1 MLFEETHFAG
11 KDRKPFLTT
20 FLGTIESIKKQ
31 ASGNLLVLLSR
42 NKTDDDEEIKR
53 EAIFK
58 KTEIETYH
66 LDEFLKEG
74 KNLAVYGVFT
84 KKKSIFPVC
93 FVKVKAGTEI
103 KTIEIAESHQQY
115 KILLEQAEKAK
126 QTELNSFL
134 KKS

>member
-1 MLFEETHFAG
+1 MLYEESYFVG

-31 ASGNLLVLLSR
+31 ASGNLLVVLSR

-58 KTEIETYH
+58 KAEIEAYH
-66 LDEFLKEG
+66 FEEFLKEG
-74 KNLAVYGVFT
+74 KNLAVYGIFT

-103 KTIEIAESHQQY
+103 KTIEIAESQQQY
-115 KILLEQAEKAK
+115 KILLDQAEKAR
-126 QTELNSFL
+126 QTDLDKW
-134 KKS
+134 KKG